1 MAKLTKFKAQQVEF
15 PTHYKVEDT
24 NRGDTKIKNIIPAF
38 GTIRENGTPET
49 EEIYNGLQLGN
60 VHTLQANKTTNLN
73 IDYYVCNLE
82 GLTEFGV
89 NNDLKLRINVDTK
102 NTNTTTKLRLN
113 NIDYTLLK
121 EYNGTLKQ
129 IEAGDFKPNKSYELA
144 YNGNQFVII
153 NIMEYG
159 TEENTVLE
167 GKRLAEIIG
176 LEFGGNIQDTG
187 AKVTGKFYY
196 DKALKYYYECIANN
210 SLTYNDGSK
219 FRAISNKPLSDK
231 LENLSNF
238 KSETVRLN
246 STNGIQNQA
255 FNLTIVG
262 NLRII
267 DFGNLAVK
275 NEYETHYILPDW
287 FCRNIKNVSG
297 SCANGTGGAGGEVAE
312 IYLEAS
318 TKKLKFYPAPRPG
331 FNNNL
336 QLSGQI
342 IAFATD

>member
-73 IDYYVCNLE
+73 IDYYVCNLD

-102 NTNTTTKLRLN
+102 NTNTTTKLKLN

-153 NIMEYG
+153 NITEYG
-159 TEENTVLE
+159 TEENTILE

-176 LEFGGNIQDTG
+176 LEFGGNIQDAGT
-187 AKVTGKFYY
+187 KTTGKFYY
-196 DKALKYYYECIANN
+196 DKALKYYYECIDNN
-210 SLTYNDGSK
+210 NLTYNDGSK
-219 FRAISNKPLSDK
+219 FRAISNKPISDR
-231 LENLSNF
+231 LGNLS
-238 KSETVRLN
+238 KVHQAKLYVHSEATGQGRTTCN
-246 STNGIQNQA
+246 IIQK
-255 FNLTIVG
+255 VG
-262 NLRII
+262 NVVTIIFDSGDTLRYTSDNTVIFSI
-267 DFGNLAVK
+267 PEGYRPKVFLSVNASQ
-275 NEYETHYILPDW
+275 
-287 FCRNIKNVSG
+287 F
-297 SCANGTGGAGGEVAE
+297 NGTAGT
-312 IYLEAS
+312 IYIQPDGTAKWRGSTVSTAS
-318 TKKLKFYPAPRPG
+318 
-331 FNNNL
+331 
-336 QLSGQI
+336 I
-342 IAFATD
+342 IFSVSYIVD